1 MGQPSVAPRQQLIR
15 QQVENDPFRKVRIF
29 MSRYSMLLAVTL
41 ALIPLLASA
50 QTEQHPVAV
59 TIACRVLETHA
70 DPELKV
76 AAILFH
82 QRDAA
87 QRSELAMLLRNYSGQ
102 MVQIQG
108 NDGGWRDARMVRLK
122 SCFGRGLLLL
132 AAPSPISEHSQFLLR
147 VPGGAAATQDHP

>member
-1 MGQPSVAPRQQLIR
+1 
-15 QQVENDPFRKVRIF
+15 
-29 MSRYSMLLAVTL
+29 MSRNSVLFAATL
-41 ALIPLLASA
+41 TLIPILASA

-76 AAILFH
+76 AVILFH
-82 QRDAA
+82 QRDEA
-87 QRSELAMLLRNYSGQ
+87 QRSELAMLMRNYSGQ
-102 MVQIQG
+102 TVQIQG

-132 AAPSPISEHSQFLLR
+132 PAPSPVSEQSQFLLR
-147 VPGGAAATQDHP
+147 VPGAAAATQAHP